1 MLGQGNTS
9 VWYKDWT
16 GYGPLCESVPFVN
29 ISDTQLTLKDLIS
42 DDEWCLDLISTW
54 ITPEIGLLFHALTP
68 RINPLVPDRWIW
80 HEAGNGAYSVMAGY
94 QWLMGNKLDWRNRP
108 FANAWVWK
116 VHCPEKVRL
125 FIWLILNKGIPTNE
139 KRFSCNLSFSPSC
152 ARCSHYLEN
161 TLHCLRDCP
170 HSLEVW
176 LRLGIGDA
184 LFFHSTDVFAWLR
197 TNLRGAHGTLSIDAA
212 HDDFLRYLGPQGR
225 SSHDAFRKPCWSP
238 PSAGLVK
245 LNVDGSLFPD
255 SLIMGIGGI
264 FRGSNSKWIVGFS
277 GSVGPG
283 DSLGAEFQAVFHC
296 LHLAWER
303 GFKDLI
309 VESDSLDVIQTL
321 QSGLLVSSDRCS
333 EVLSRIR
340 NLLRRD
346 WNVLLLH
353 VTRAVNKPADWLA
366 KYGARTVSSFSLL
379 EDPPPE
385 VASLLLLDELGS
397 C

>member
-16 GYGPLCESVPFVN
+16 GYDPLCESVPF
-29 ISDTQLTLKDLIS
+29 
-42 DDEWCLDLISTW
+42 
-54 ITPEIGLLFHALTP
+54 
-68 RINPLVPDRWIW
+68 INPLVPDRWIW
-80 HEAGNGAYSVMAGY
+80 HEARNGAYSVMARY
-94 QWLMGNKLDWRNRP
+94 QWLLDNKPDWRDRP

-116 VHCPEKVRL
+116 VYCPEKVRL

-139 KRFSCNLSFSPSC
+139 KRFSCNLSSSPSC
-152 ARCSHYLEN
+152 ARCSHHLEN
-161 TLHCLRDCP
+161 TLHCLKDCS
-170 HSLEVW
+170 HSLE
-176 LRLGIGDA
+176 
-184 LFFHSTDVFAWLR
+184 
-197 TNLRGAHGTLSIDAA
+197 TNLRGAHETLFVAALWWLWRWRNNQCLDSNKWSIHFVLRSIDAA
-212 HDDFLRYLGPQGR
+212 HYDFFRYLGPRG
-225 SSHDAFRKPCWSP
+225 
-238 PSAGLVK
+238 GLVMM
-245 LNVDGSLFPD
+245 LFGSL
-255 SLIMGIGGI
+255 
-264 FRGSNSKWIVGFS
+264 VG
-277 GSVGPG
+277 VPP
-283 DSLGAEFQAVFHC
+283 LLAVFHG

-321 QSGLLVSSDRCS
+321 QSGLLVSFDRCS

-353 VTRAVNKPADWLA
+353 ITRVVNKPADWLA